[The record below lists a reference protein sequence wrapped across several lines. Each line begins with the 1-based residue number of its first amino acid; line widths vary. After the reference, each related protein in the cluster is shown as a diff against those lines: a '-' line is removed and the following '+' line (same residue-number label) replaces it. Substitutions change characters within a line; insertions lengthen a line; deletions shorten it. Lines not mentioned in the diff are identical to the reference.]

1 MPVLNDADAL
11 HLGTQTVDKMYAGSN
26 QVWPPPP
33 VPLQIPGLLVWLDAT
48 AIAGKA
54 DNDILSSWPDSSGNG
69 LSAVTGTGNPVF
81 RTAGINGRPSVNFGQ
96 GGFSSMVVNP
106 PHWIQD
112 RTIFQVIQT
121 LGTPFGPYHT
131 TQLQEL
137 DPYMQTYGTPAGP
150 INTYTSPV
158 LSSPVGWS
166 GAPQLISLWC
176 EASTS
181 SQGLRV
187 DGNEVGSSWSPVA
200 SPSPWHV
207 GGFQPAGYAM
217 NGYIGEILFYERC
230 LSPSE
235 RATVEAY
242 LIEKWIGS
250 PGPIYDADTQAY
262 LVATGLDASYAPIL
276 DDLVL
281 DLKAAGLW
289 TKMQA
294 IYPFIGGT
302 AALHKWNLKDP
313 RDLDAAYRLTFL
325 DPAAVSSHS
334 TALGYRANAQGA
346 GVGSSSYADTHF
358 MPSGNMD
365 VNSTHLSFYSLQ
377 DVPSADRAE
386 MGCYNWNG
394 PTSRFHIIARY
405 QGVDS
410 FYYGMSEDGANHYVV
425 PAASGLFVSTRT
437 SASAQRGYRNGVPG
451 PADSFPPASGL
462 PNRSVFIG
470 AIDEFA
476 NRSDIPVGFASIG
489 SGLDDR
495 NVSDL
500 YNVVQQYQTALNR
513 QV

>member
-1 MPVLNDADAL
+1 MLLSGATDVRVGTTPAKAVY
-11 HLGTQTVDKMYAGSN
+11 LGTELI
-26 QVWPPPP
+26 WPSVFSPKH
-33 VPLQIPGLLVWLDAT
+33 IPGLLVWLDAT

-54 DNDILSSWPDSSGNG
+54 DNDILSSWPDSSGNA
-69 LSAVTGTGNPVF
+69 LSAATGSGNPVF
-81 RTAGINGRPSVNFGQ
+81 HTAGINGLPSVNFGQ
-96 GGFSSMVVNP
+96 SGFSSMVVNP
-106 PHWIQD
+106 PHWVQD

-121 LGTPFGPYHT
+121 LGSPFGIYHT

-150 INTYTSPV
+150 INTYTNPV

-176 EASTS
+176 EASTA

-217 NGYIGEILFYERC
+217 NGYIGEMLFYERC

-235 RATVEAY
+235 RASVEAY

-250 PGPIYDADTQAY
+250 PGPVYDPDTQAY

-281 DLKAAGLW
+281 DLKANGLW
-289 TKMQA
+289 AKMTA

-325 DPAAVSSHS
+325 GPNGGAHS
-334 TALGYRANAQGA
+334 TALGYRPNPQGLAANGNF
-346 GVGSSSYADTHF
+346 ADTHF
-358 MPSGNMD
+358 VPLGTLAQD
-365 VNSTHLSFYSLQ
+365 STHLAFYSLQ
-377 DVPSADRAE
+377 DVPPGDRAE
-386 MGCYNWNG
+386 MGNFAWG
-394 PTSRFHIIARY
+394 PANARFHIIARY
-405 QGVDS
+405 QGVNAY
-410 FYYGMSEDGANHYVV
+410 YYGMSEAGATNTPI
-425 PAASGLFVSTRT
+425 PAASGLFVATRT
-437 SASAQRGYRNGVPG
+437 GPTVQTAYRNGVKVGG
-451 PADSFPPASGL
+451 PDGNPSVAL
-462 PNRSVFIG
+462 PNGSVYIG
-470 AIDEFA
+470 AINEFL

-495 NVSDL
+495 NNTDL
-500 YNVVQQYQTALNR
+500 YNIVQAYQTALSR